1 MEKATQISK
10 WDEWL
15 ERFLNYL
22 RVERGLS
29 DNSLDAYSRDILQF
43 LSAVTRDKAHP
54 ADVSQE
60 DVLNYIMSLSQYKAP
75 TSVARNLSAIKTFF
89 RFLTSEGHIP
99 SNPAR
104 LIDSPRIPRR
114 LPDTLSI
121 KDIERL
127 LGAIDTSSPLGVR
140 DLAMLELAYGTGI
153 RVSELVNLK
162 LQDLNLEAGFIRV
175 MGKGSKQRLVPLGA
189 KAAEAV
195 GRYMAESRPIILRRS
210 GTSSPYLFLNK
221 RGGKLSRQ
229 GFWKVLKGYVAKAG
243 LAKRVS
249 PHSLRHSFAS
259 HLLEGGADLR
269 SVQVMLG
276 HADIS
281 TTQIYTHVTRERLKK
296 IHEQCHPRP

>member
-43 LSAVTRDKAHP
+43 LSSVTRDKAHP

>member
-1 MEKATQISK
+1 MDKDIHISN
-10 WDEWL
+10 WEEWA

-29 DNSLDAYSRDILQF
+29 DNSLDAYSRDILRF
-43 LSAVTRDKAHP
+43 LTSVTRGKSHP
-54 ADVSQE
+54 AEVSQE
-60 DVLNYIMSLSQYKAP
+60 DVLNYIMTLSQYKAP

-89 RFLTSEGHIP
+89 RFLASEGQIP

-121 KDIERL
+121 KEVERL
-127 LGAIDTSSPLGVR
+127 LGAIDASSPLGKR

-153 RVSELVNLK
+153 RASELVNLK
-162 LQDLNLEAGFIRV
+162 LQDLNLEAGFVRV

-195 GRYMAESRPIILRRS
+195 GRYLAESRPIILKRN
-210 GTSSPYLFLNK
+210 GKSSPYLFLNK
-221 RGGKLSRQ
+221 IGGKLSRQ

-269 SVQVMLG
+269 SVQAMLG